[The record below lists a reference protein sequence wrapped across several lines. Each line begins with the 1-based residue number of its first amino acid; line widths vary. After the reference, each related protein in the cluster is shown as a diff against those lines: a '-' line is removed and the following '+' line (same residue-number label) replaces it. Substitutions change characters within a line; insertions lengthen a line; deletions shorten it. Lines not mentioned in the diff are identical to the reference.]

1 MTTDHPSKL
10 LPPLSG
16 TYLARLTAADHQPFA
31 RSEFER
37 HLLRTTRR
45 LTDEGKT
52 ALLRGLRALTA
63 EERHHA

>member
-1 MTTDHPSKL
+1 MTNDHRNKL

-16 TYLARLTAADHQPFA
+16 AYLERLTAGDHQPFA

-52 ALLRGLRALTA
+52 ALLLGLRKLR
-63 EERHHA
+63 EERTHA